1 MKLKINKTSTKE
13 PDKKYKIKKI
23 RIEVEI
29 LTTERVKLYFS
40 GGEKKQRK
48 KTIFDIS

>member
-1 MKLKINKTSTKE
+1 MKLKTNKTSTKE

-29 LTTERVKLYFS
+29 LTRVKLYFS

>member
-1 MKLKINKTSTKE
+1 MKLKTNKTFTKE

-23 RIEVEI
+23 RTEVEI

-40 GGEKKQRK
+40 GDEEKKK
-48 KTIFDIS
+48 KKKDF